1 MKTLYSKPNNIT
13 ISNNNIQ
20 HTTTYMIKTLINDG
34 INNEMWFTLLC
45 GSFTSVITT
54 FIFLAL
60 HVESNLQAQTSKQ
73 PCNNNNKFENI

>member
-1 MKTLYSKPNNIT
+1 MKTLYSKPKQHHHQQQ
-13 ISNNNIQ
+13 Q

-60 HVESNLQAQTSKQ
+60 HVASKLQ
-73 PCNNNNKFENI
+73 E